1 MIDQRISIH
10 PGIDKDDQK
19 ISIQPG
25 MDKNGQRISIQPG
38 MDKDDQ
44 RIGLP
49 MMVKFNFIILNFIIL
64 TPHTPVTAQ
73 L

>member
-49 MMVKFNFIILNFIIL
+49 MMVKFNFIIL